1 MNSLLIETCTIKTF
15 LKISSYK
22 HSLGN
27 FFASLS
33 SQFPKARN
41 LKQRSLKKF
50 VLQLFSK
57 FMLIFPTPMGY
68 C

>member
-1 MNSLLIETCTIKTF
+1 MSNLLIEIGAVKIF

-22 HSLGN
+22 HSSGN
-27 FFASLS
+27 FFTLSS

-50 VLQLFSK
+50 VLQLFGK
-57 FMLIFPTPMGY
+57 FMLLYPTPMGY

>member
-1 MNSLLIETCTIKTF
+1 MSNLLIEIGAVKIF
-15 LKISSYK
+15 LKILSYK

-27 FFASLS
+27 FFMSSS

-57 FMLIFPTPMGY
+57 FMLLYPMPMGY
-68 C
+68 H

>member
-1 MNSLLIETCTIKTF
+1 MNSSLIETCTVKTL
-15 LKISSYK
+15 LKILSYK

-27 FFASLS
+27 FFALSS

-50 VLQLFSK
+50 VLQLFGK
-57 FMLIFPTPMGY
+57 FMLIVPTPMGY
-68 C
+68 R